1 MKRIFYL
8 LIATLIVSACSSS
21 KKHLQKGN
29 YDSAIQKS
37 VKKLMKN
44 SDSDDDIEVL
54 DKSYKLANEQDLER
68 IKYLKMEGKSESWEE
83 IAQSYQRLK
92 YRQRMVR
99 PVLPLELHGKTIDY
113 NYIDYDSEIIEA
125 KHRAAEFFFAHG
137 QKLMNNNDKESFR
150 QAWYEFSK
158 VKEYW
163 GDYEN
168 IDNLLAESRYMGM
181 SRALVTIDNN
191 THLKLSE
198 EFIDELLAVSPQELE
213 TQWVEYY
220 TRALDENTR
229 YDYHIKINLKVI
241 AVFPEGIKE
250 IDRIEK
256 KTLEDGFQYV
266 LDKNGNVMKDSLGND
281 IKIKKYKDITCTV
294 VETAQK
300 KSAQI
305 DGDVEIY
312 QTDPL
317 KLLRKDP
324 IGANSHFEHY
334 SARAI
339 GDVNALSPESREL
352 VEREP
357 LPFPGD
363 GEMIM
368 RCSESLKIAIRGIL
382 QRNKRYI
389 Y

>member
-1 MKRIFYL
+1 MKRVFYL
-8 LIATLIVSACSSS
+8 LIAILIVSACSSS

-44 SDSDDDIEVL
+44 SDSEDDIEVL
-54 DKSYKLANEQDLER
+54 DKSYKLANERDLER

-83 IAQSYQRLK
+83 IVQSYQRLK

-168 IDNLLAESRYMGM
+168 IDNLLAESRNMGM

-198 EFIDELLAVSPQELE
+198 EFKDELLTVSPQELE

-241 AVFPEGIKE
+241 AVSPEGIKE

-300 KSAQI
+300 KSARI

>member
-1 MKRIFYL
+1 MKKIFYL
-8 LIATLIVSACSSS
+8 LIMTLVISACSSS

-44 SDSDDDIEVL
+44 SDSEDDIEVL

-83 IAQSYQRLK
+83 IVQSYERLK

-113 NYIDYDSEIIEA
+113 SYIDYDNEIIEA
-125 KHRAAEFFFAHG
+125 KHQAAEFFFAHG

-168 IDNLLAESRYMGM
+168 IDNLLAETRYMGM
-181 SRALVTIDNN
+181 SRALVTINNN

-198 EFIDELLAVSPQELE
+198 EFKNELLAVNPQELG

-220 TRALDENTR
+220 TRDLDENTQ
-229 YDYHIKINLKVI
+229 YDYHIKIYLKVI
-241 AVFPEGIKE
+241 AVSPEGIKE
-250 IDRIEK
+250 TDRIEK

-266 LDKNGNVMKDSLGND
+266 LDNNGNVMKDSLGND

-294 VETAQK
+294 VETAQN
-300 KSAQI
+300 KSARI

-324 IGANSHFEHY
+324 IGADSHFEHY

-352 VEREP
+352 IEREP